1 MQFKS
6 TTIQPKGRNRY
17 GNYLSTGNLTKKLV
31 SYTSGGNTSTSAS
44 DKDNDK
50 SLNTPLITPIKN
62 IGVTINKPQGQYE
75 WKKTTTDVI
84 KVIGLSD
91 LVNIPTYVGN
101 LDGTSISLPIG
112 VSLKINNNGTSATTL
127 SVTIADTIKIGDGTI
142 QIPVNVYTG
151 NVASPEGDVIDD
163 WVNTEHIKTIYVD
176 YNYSVIQ
183 KRKGAAIRGVYDFV
197 NMTPVQGRR
206 WCNGEVVE
214 TIYPNDGDYIDVII
228 YNGIYYRCKTSYNSD
243 LRDWESQNIQS
254 IINRYWEQTD
264 ASYDFIATNL
274 LLADNAKINFA
285 TNNELYLTDT
295 NGNVTAGA
303 AGGNRISFWAG
314 SDAPEDGKWT
324 VSYDGEM
331 IAKKG
336 TFGNLTIGQDDYG
349 STSLNGEYQTDYPDV
364 KNTIEIQPHILQM
377 IAYNPIAGED
387 KDPYNKI
394 TIAPYFDR
402 DKYDLNAPFEV
413 NMYSTA
419 GTANAIW
426 TDGQITCGS
435 LNVMFDNDI
444 TKIHKNPTDDNSF
457 TIKDTAVFTPFSG
470 MRIVPLTDDTSKF
483 TKYSNIW
490 YFNGQSLGVSST
502 AYPYVIKERQEGYWV
517 FAKSST
523 NDTNSISTGI
533 ASSTTPKQP
542 NWLYIKI

>member
-75 WKKTTTDVI
+75 WKKTTTDEI
-84 KVIGLSD
+84 KIIGLSD

-127 SVTIADTIKIGDGTI
+127 SVTIADTTKIGNGTI

-183 KRKGAAIRGVYDFV
+183 KRKGAAIRGVYDFA

-243 LRDWESQNIQS
+243 LRDWESQNIEFT
-254 IINRYWEQTD
+254 IERYWEQTD

-364 KNTIEIQPHILQM
+364 KNTIEIQPQILQM
-377 IAYNPIAGED
+377 TAYNPLVGD
-387 KDPYNKI
+387 DQNPYTTI
-394 TIAPYFDR
+394 TLAPYFER
-402 DKYDLNAPFEV
+402 DKYDLNASFEV
-413 NMYSTA
+413 DMYSTA
-419 GTANAIW
+419 GTENAIW
-426 TDGQITCGS
+426 TDGKITCGS

-444 TKIHKNPTDDNSF
+444 TKIHKNPTDDNPF
-457 TIKDTAVFTPFSG
+457 TTKDTAVFTPFSG

-490 YFNGQSLGVSST
+490 FFNGQSLGVSST

>member
-31 SYTSGGNTSTSAS
+31 SYTNGGNTSTSAR

-62 IGVTINKPQGQYE
+62 IGVTISKPQGQYE
-75 WKKTTTDVI
+75 WKRVTTDEI

-127 SVTIADTIKIGDGTI
+127 SVTIADTIKIGNGTI

-183 KRKGAAIRGVYDFV
+183 KRKGAAIRGVYDFA

-228 YNGIYYRCKTSYNSD
+228 YNGIYYRCKRSYNSD

-303 AGGNRISFWAG
+303 AGGNRVSFWAG

-364 KNTIEIQPHILQM
+364 KNTIEIQPQILRM
-377 IAYNPIAGED
+377 SAFNPQTAHNQN
-387 KDPYNKI
+387 PYSTI

-413 NMYSTA
+413 LSYSNDGDINTM
-419 GTANAIW
+419 W
-426 TDGQITCGS
+426 TDGKITCGNINM
-435 LNVMFDNDI
+435 LFGENI
-444 TKIHKNPTDDNSF
+444 TREYKNPTDDNPF
-457 TIKDTAVFTPFSG
+457 TTKDTAVFTPFSG

-490 YFNGQSLGVSST
+490 FFNGQSLGVSST
-502 AYPYVIKERQEGYWV
+502 IYPYVIKERQEGYWILSKKADDDIYSV
-517 FAKSST
+517 
-523 NDTNSISTGI
+523 STGI

-542 NWLYIKI
+542 NWLYVKI